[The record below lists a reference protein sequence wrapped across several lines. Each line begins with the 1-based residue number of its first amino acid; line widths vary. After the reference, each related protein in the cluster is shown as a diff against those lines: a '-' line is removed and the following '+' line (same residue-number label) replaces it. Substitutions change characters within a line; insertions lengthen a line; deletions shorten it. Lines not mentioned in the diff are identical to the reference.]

1 MLKYDFGMVKCIC
14 RINVSDMRRLD
25 MAGTSIMENIT
36 VQTASEVD
44 PALLR
49 MLDRGIEDIRAGRV
63 LPHDEAIKEIERIR
77 EQRKISANKKAA
89 VS

>member
-1 MLKYDFGMVKCIC
+1 
-14 RINVSDMRRLD
+14 

-77 EQRKISANKKAA
+77 EQRKISSNKKAA
-89 VS
+89 VG

>member
-1 MLKYDFGMVKCIC
+1 
-14 RINVSDMRRLD
+14 

-63 LPHDEAIKEIERIR
+63 LPHDEAINEIERIR

>member
-1 MLKYDFGMVKCIC
+1 
-14 RINVSDMRRLD
+14 